1 MDRVAP
7 LYGLVLLLAVA
18 GCALEES
25 GAPVASMAPAA
36 AAPQRPPVMPTRRP
50 EPKPVSLSPAPAM
63 AAAVPAP
70 VPLASPAPV
79 EDRLAATAPPPASAP
94 AAPSRVRPR
103 SAPPGVN
110 LSLRTPSLLPKVPG
124 TVTLAIEAKLS
135 NDGNLDALLSVPT
148 ACDVVAWEIV
158 DRANR
163 VLLSKEPAICAQ
175 AIAESTLRPGEILV
189 ARDRIEVPGDSLTA
203 GGRYRLRYAFWG
215 AVAEADIAVQ

>member
-1 MDRVAP
+1 M
-7 LYGLVLLLAVA
+7 LLAMA
-18 GCALEES
+18 GCALEEP
-25 GAPVASMAPAA
+25 GAPAA
-36 AAPQRPPVMPTRRP
+36 SITPAAAVPQQPPVMPTRRP
-50 EPKPVSLSPAPAM
+50 APKPVTLSPAPAT

-70 VPLASPAPV
+70 APLTSPAPV
-79 EDRLAATAPPPASAP
+79 EDRLAATAPPPPAAAP
-94 AAPSRVRPR
+94 PAPSRVRPR
-103 SAPPGVN
+103 SAPPGIN

-158 DRANR
+158 DRANQ

-175 AIAESTLRPGEILV
+175 VVAESTLRPGEILV